1 VAGGVFHGILYH
13 LVSSCQEVFSSRFG
27 NWGREEQIEVCP
39 RPPPPLKVKIDYVL
53 KKTDAQI
60 VNSVYSRM
68 SRLRGKKHGTPCN
81 W

>member
-1 VAGGVFHGILYH
+1 VGYFMGYYTIWLALVKKFFRPVLGIGEEK
-13 LVSSCQEVFSSRFG
+13 SRSRFAL
-27 NWGREEQIEVCP
+27 GR
-39 RPPPPLKVKIDYVL
+39 PPPLKVKIDYVL
-53 KKTDAQI
+53 KKTDSQI